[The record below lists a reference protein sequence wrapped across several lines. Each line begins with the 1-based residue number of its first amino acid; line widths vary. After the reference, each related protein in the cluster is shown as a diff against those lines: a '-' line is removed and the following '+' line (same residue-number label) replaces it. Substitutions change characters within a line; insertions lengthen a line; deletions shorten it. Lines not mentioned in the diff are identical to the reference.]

1 VFRYLFFHRNY
12 RKTVSDDDDPEW
24 DWPQRNDTSSGG
36 NNRSSSGGNPRHRGS
51 SSSPPFGSYNS
62 NHSNVSSGN
71 SASFP
76 MDVHVSPRTE
86 KTGFSVKKSGMKN
99 PLNNNNV
106 SKEDVL
112 PNRMSNNN
120 TTGPSVRKP
129 TPPSANDFFAEMGLD
144 SKPKF
149 GPSSSV
155 VPAKKRLGAVALP
168 IDTSKDTWG
177 DDDLDDLL
185 D

>member
-1 VFRYLFFHRNY
+1 
-12 RKTVSDDDDPEW
+12 
-24 DWPQRNDTSSGG
+24 
-36 NNRSSSGGNPRHRGS
+36 
-51 SSSPPFGSYNS
+51 
-62 NHSNVSSGN
+62 
-71 SASFP
+71 

-106 SKEDVL
+106 SKEAVL
-112 PNRMSNNN
+112 PNRMNNNN
-120 TTGPSVRKP
+120 TTGPSVKP

-168 IDTSKDTWG
+168 IDISKDTWG